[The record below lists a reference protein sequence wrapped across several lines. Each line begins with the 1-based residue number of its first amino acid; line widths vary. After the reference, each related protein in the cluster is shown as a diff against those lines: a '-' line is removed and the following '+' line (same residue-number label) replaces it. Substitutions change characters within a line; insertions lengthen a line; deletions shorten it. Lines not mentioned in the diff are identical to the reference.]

1 MSLTTYLKS
10 KDFEECIR
18 FQEEIKKITP
28 EKKDFIALES
38 NYKAFETKRDL
49 KAPYYLETSKDAMLV
64 GTTFDYL
71 ARFRIAQVISENKI
85 EAIEKVVSDNFF
97 DFSGNKLSN
106 KTFNKIQNRYLRAK
120 SNIQKYIFNNRKL
133 EDIIIESAFTL
144 AILEQCWRGKKLP
157 KDVDDL
163 LEKPSEII
171 KYDLKNLMVVFEEN
185 FINKVVKKDSLVKF
199 NPDFGACSYAIG
211 GADADIY
218 IDGTLYDFK
227 CTKSLGYKA
236 IDARQIIGYYVL
248 DVICKK
254 RKSLNLS
261 KTLMNNEINRV
272 ALYSARV
279 GEIYYFDV
287 AHINSEKLRKVILE
301 VEDILFNNRS
311 KVVKSN
317 SKRKIKRKSEK
328 SHFFKYLTILLF
340 ILVLFGTIVYFLK
353 EIKYNSQITNITGN
367 NTSYII
373 EDIREDYEKKRI
385 NSQELLT
392 KGQGIF
398 RYHNALIKTLRSYD
412 VSNLENAKVVYE
424 LSDELLNNMYQNF
437 KMEFSEDK
445 FKKITKTQI
454 KWIDN
459 KMQIEKNL
467 KDDELAKYQKF
478 IYMTLDKCE
487 EWTNYYK

>member
-1 MSLTTYLKS
+1 MSLTTFLKN
-10 KDFEECIR
+10 KDSEECIR

-28 EKKDFIALES
+28 EKKEFKSLQS
-38 NYKAFETKRDL
+38 NYRAFETKREL

-71 ARFRIAQVISENKI
+71 ARFRVAQVISENKS
-85 EAIEKVVSDNFF
+85 EAIESIVADNFF
-97 DFSGNKLSN
+97 NFSKKKLSN
-106 KTFNKIQNRYLRAK
+106 KTFNKVQDKYLRAK
-120 SNIQKYIFNNRKL
+120 SNIKKYIFNNRVL

-144 AILEQCWRGKKLP
+144 AILEQCWRGNRLP

-163 LEKPSEII
+163 LEKPSNII
-171 KYDLKNLMVVFEEN
+171 KYDLKNLMLVFEEN

-199 NPDFGACSYAIG
+199 NPNFGACSYAIG

-236 IDARQIIGYYVL
+236 MDAQQIIGYYVL

-254 RKSLNLS
+254 RKSLNFP

-279 GEIYYFDV
+279 GEIHYFDV
-287 AHINSEKLRKVILE
+287 DNINSEKFRRVILE

-311 KVVKSN
+311 KVVKN
-317 SKRKIKRKSEK
+317 SRKRKSGK
-328 SHFFKYLTILLF
+328 SHFFKYLTIILF
-340 ILVLFGTIVYFLK
+340 IFILFGAITYLLK
-353 EIKYNSQITNITGN
+353 EIKHKSEMTNIREN
-367 NTSYII
+367 NTLYVI
-373 EDIREDYEKKRI
+373 EDIKEDYEKKRL
-385 NSQELLT
+385 SEKELLN
-392 KGQGIF
+392 KGEGFF
-398 RYHNALIKTLRSYD
+398 RYYNALITALRSYN
-412 VSNLENAKVVYE
+412 VSNVENAKVVYE

-437 KMEFSEDK
+437 KTEFSQDE
-445 FKKITKTQI
+445 FKKITKAQK

-459 KMQIEKNL
+459 KMQVEKDL
-467 KDDELAKYQKF
+467 KDDELAEYQKF
-478 IYMTLDKCE
+478 IDMTLDKCE